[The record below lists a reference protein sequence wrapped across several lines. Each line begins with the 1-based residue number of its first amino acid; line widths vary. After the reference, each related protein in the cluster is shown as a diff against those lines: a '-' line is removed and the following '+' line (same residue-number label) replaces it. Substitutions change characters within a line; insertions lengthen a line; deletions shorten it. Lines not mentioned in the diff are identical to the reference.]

1 MNNILLISTIYP
13 IFDSQNHGTKV
24 CHYFAQDW
32 IKMGYNVRVVHY
44 QAIYP
49 RPFYWIA
56 KLMRN
61 YLAAKTGAVIYT
73 TRELKVLHYN
83 MDGVPVIRIPLYK
96 PLPHGKFAA
105 SAVIKSIAEIVN
117 DNKKAG

>member
-96 PLPHGKFAA
+96 PLATW
-105 SAVIKSIAEIVN
+105 
-117 DNKKAG
+117 